1 MVTYIQVVVWATSTT
16 TEATTTNDVAPVF
29 DIIPTSD
36 IPISVEV
43 RPSLQTN
50 LILDRWVEVSQL
62 SLTSLDLP

>member
-1 MVTYIQVVVWATSTT
+1 MVKYMQVVVWATSTT

-43 RPSLQTN
+43 RTTLPTN
-50 LILDRWVEVSQL
+50 LILDRWVDDSQL